1 MLDAFW
7 RDVVSRSPNTP
18 AVFLAGSG
26 ESWTFAQ
33 LAAAADASPAA
44 TRVAF
49 PTGHG
54 IVFLLDTL
62 RAWKAHTPI
71 CPLEPGQSPPAF
83 PTPPPDIALLKLT
96 SGTTGS
102 PRLIAFTAAQL
113 AADARHIVD
122 TMKLHPEQPNLGVIS
137 LAHSYGFS
145 NLVTPLLLHGI
156 PLVLA
161 PSPLPAALL
170 AAARS
175 LPGFTLPA
183 VPALWRTWIDADAIP
198 KNLRLAI
205 SAGAPL
211 PLPLEQHAF
220 DRHHLKIHNFLGAS
234 ECGGIAFDS
243 SSIPRTDPACVGSAL
258 HGVSVT
264 TGPDGC
270 LVIRSPAVA
279 SGYWPD
285 ADPRLAQGSYAS
297 ADLARILPD
306 GSLRLTGRASDIIN
320 VAGRKVAPEPI
331 EAALST
337 HPAVRDCLALAI
349 AEPGGRGEAVGMI
362 YALKQPVTESE
373 LRAHLAHQLPAW
385 QLPRHWWLREDLR
398 ADDRGKRSRNAWRNL
413 LSGEK

>member
-18 AVFLAGSG
+18 AVHLAGSG

-33 LAAAADASPAA
+33 LADAADASSA
-44 TRVAF
+44 TSPISF
-49 PTGHG
+49 PSGHG
-54 IVFLLDTL
+54 IAFLLEIL
-62 RAWKAHTPI
+62 RAWKACIPV

-83 PTPPPDIALLKLT
+83 PAPPPDIAHLKLT

-161 PSPLPAALL
+161 PSALPASIL

-183 VPALWRTWIDADAIP
+183 VPALWRTWTDANAIP
-198 KNLRLAI
+198 GNLRLAI

-211 PLPLEQHAF
+211 PLPLEQLAF
-220 DRHHLKIHNFLGAS
+220 DQHHLKIHNFLGAS

-243 SSIPRTDPACVGSAL
+243 STTPRTDPACVGSAL
-258 HGVSVT
+258 HGVSVA
-264 TGPDGC
+264 TGPDAC
-270 LVIRSPAVA
+270 LVVTSAAVA

-285 ADPRLAQGSYAS
+285 PDPRLAQGSYAS

-306 GSLRLTGRASDIIN
+306 GSLHITGRASDIIN
-320 VAGRKVAPEPI
+320 VAGRKIAPEPI
-331 EAALST
+331 EAALAT

-349 AEPGGRGEAVGMI
+349 VEPGGRGEAVGMI
-362 YALKQPVTESE
+362 YALKEPVPESE
-373 LRAHLAHQLPAW
+373 LRAHLIRQLPAW
-385 QLPRHWWLREDLR
+385 QIPRHWWLRNDLR
-398 ADDRGKRSRNAWRNL
+398 ADDRGKRSRTAWRNL
-413 LSGEK
+413 LSGKK